1 MEKVEIKAVIKDL
14 SSPLPERREEA
25 LAAILSR
32 REEAV
37 PELLA
42 ILQKLKDVPVGAAVT
57 LSDWS
62 WFLSAYLLAQFR
74 ERKAVPLLLAQ
85 FSMSPEHLERMFRDI
100 LREDLPRLLAT
111 FCAEDASPLR
121 GLVGNKSIHESVRA
135 SALWGYTLLAAV
147 GAVPVEEVKAF
158 YRELMGREL
167 GGGKLERV
175 PSQVWTSLVAGC
187 AALHAQDLRREIL
200 RAYEEELADAGAYSM
215 KEVLGEWSLAP
226 SESLKRLGE
235 ESGGLIRDIWEEIE
249 FWPWVEGEDE
259 EAVEE

>member
-32 REEAV
+32 KDEAL

-62 WFLSAYLLAQFR
+62 WFLSVYLLAQFR
-74 ERKAVPLLLAQ
+74 EKKALALLLAQ
-85 FSMSPEHLERMFRDI
+85 FSMAPEHLERMFRDI
-100 LREDLPRLLAT
+100 LREDLPRILAT
-111 FCAEDASPLR
+111 LCAEDASPLR
-121 GLVGNKSIHESVRA
+121 GLAGNKSIHESVRA
-135 SALWGYTLLAAV
+135 SALWGYTLLAAI
-147 GAVPVEEVKAF
+147 GAVPVEEVTAY
-158 YRELMGREL
+158 YRELA
-167 GGGKLERV
+167 GGKLERV

-187 AALHAQDLRREIL
+187 AALHAKDLRREIL
-200 RAYEEELADAGAYSM
+200 RAYEEELVDAGAYSM
-215 KEVLGEWSLAP
+215 KEVLGEWSLTPA
-226 SESLKRLGE
+226 ESLKRLGE

-259 EAVEE
+259 EAIEG